1 LETVESFVSADELA
15 VNSPSRLVT
24 FAPLGLTAAARD
36 NESLLDVARRAS
48 APLGNS
54 CGGVGVCTRCKVRVL
69 EGAGQLSAP
78 TSIELRFG
86 AANGFAPDERMAC
99 QAVVR
104 GDCVVTTTYW
114 GPRHEA

>member
-1 LETVESFVSADELA
+1 MLMTH
-15 VNSPSRLVT
+15 RLVS
-24 FAPLGLTAAARD
+24 FAPLGLTAQAKD
-36 NESLLDVARRAS
+36 DETLLDVARRAG

-69 EGAGQLSAP
+69 AGAENLSPP

-86 AANGFAPDERMAC
+86 SARGFAEDERMAC

-104 GDCVVTTTYW
+104 GECEVTTTYW
-114 GPRHEA
+114 